1 MEQNLKDKYYV
12 RLLTEKDREE
22 VERLDEEFNTDVAYQ
37 LDHTDH
43 TSRGYGLFQH
53 GEYGFEPDK
62 LIAQC
67 SIERD
72 LEDFS
77 EDDKD
82 NSLSNMQKQFATYDL
97 HRAFQFFEIN
107 EIQDDTDNQLLEFF
121 LQEIVTKQT
130 RPVFIRDYYVQQDI
144 LERIGFQMVSPTKPS
159 SSAIFLYLPK
169 KATPEIDLSNN
180 RTETLH
186 NSMSNICKFCKEI
199 EYEQTNWKCCSHCR
213 IKHLFKDLERIS
225 NQDFSLE

>member
-1 MEQNLKDKYYV
+1 MKQNLKDKYYV

-82 NSLSNMQKQFATYDL
+82 NSLSNMQKQF
-97 HRAFQFFEIN
+97 
-107 EIQDDTDNQLLEFF
+107 
-121 LQEIVTKQT
+121 VT
-130 RPVFIRDYYVQQDI
+130 
-144 LERIGFQMVSPTKPS
+144 
-159 SSAIFLYLPK
+159 
-169 KATPEIDLSNN
+169 
-180 RTETLH
+180 
-186 NSMSNICKFCKEI
+186 
-199 EYEQTNWKCCSHCR
+199 
-213 IKHLFKDLERIS
+213 
-225 NQDFSLE
+225 

>member
-22 VERLDEEFNTDVAYQ
+22 VEQLDEEFNTDVAYQ
-37 LDHTDH
+37 LEHTDH

-53 GEYGFEPDK
+53 GEHAFEADK

-67 SIERD
+67 SLERD

-82 NSLSNMQKQFATYDL
+82 NSLLNIQMKFATYDL

-107 EIQDDTDNQLLEFF
+107 EIPNDTNNQLLEFF

-130 RPVFIRDYYVQQDI
+130 RPVFIREYYVQQDI
-144 LERIGFQMVSPTKPS
+144 LERIGFQRVSHTTTS
-159 SSAIFLYLPK
+159 HSAMFLYLPK
-169 KATPEIDLSNN
+169 TTPPVIDLSNN
-180 RTETLH
+180 REETLKD
-186 NSMSNICKFCKEI
+186 SMTHICKFCQEV
-199 EYEQTNWKCCSHCR
+199 EYEQTDWSCCKNC
-213 IKHLFKDLERIS
+213 HLTGLLKDLERIS
-225 NQDFSLE
+225 KQDFYL

>member
-12 RLLTEKDREE
+12 RLLTEKDRKE
-22 VERLDEEFNTDVAYQ
+22 VEQLDEEFHTDVAYQ
-37 LDHTDH
+37 LEHTDH
-43 TSRGYGLFQH
+43 TSRGYGLFQR
-53 GEYGFEPDK
+53 GKYAFEADK

-82 NSLSNMQKQFATYDL
+82 NSLSNIQKKFTTYDL

-107 EIQDDTDNQLLEFF
+107 EIPNDTNNQLLEFF

-130 RPVFIRDYYVQQDI
+130 RPIFIKEYYVCQDI
-144 LERIGFQMVSPTKPS
+144 LERIGFHMVSPAKS
-159 SSAIFLYLPK
+159 SSTAMFLYLPK
-169 KATPEIDLSNN
+169 EETPEIDLSNN
-180 RTETLH
+180 RTETLK
-186 NSMSNICKFCKEI
+186 NSMTNICKFCKEI
-199 EYEQTNWKCCSHCR
+199 EYEQTDWNCCNKCR
-213 IKHLFKDLERIS
+213 IKHLFKDLNRIS
-225 NQDFSLE
+225 HQDFSL

>member
-107 EIQDDTDNQLLEFF
+107 EIPDDTDNQLLEFF
-121 LQEIVTKQT
+121 LQEIVAKQT
-130 RPVFIRDYYVQQDI
+130 RPIFIRDYYVQQDI

-169 KATPEIDLSNN
+169 KRNT
-180 RTETLH
+180 
-186 NSMSNICKFCKEI
+186 
-199 EYEQTNWKCCSHCR
+199 
-213 IKHLFKDLERIS
+213 
-225 NQDFSLE
+225 